1 METATCEAE
10 EQAAARVDS
19 PALRQ
24 SDAPADAKDE
34 KHLVMKRILAAHE
47 QWFDVQRGYGYAGRT
62 FPGYA
67 EFHSYGEKYVLVKRA
82 KLWGANSHEY
92 LFFVEAENLDEA
104 QVAEWVSFMK
114 SDGLKKVT
122 LEKDHMSSAISLV
135 IVADS
140 CSNEAAK
147 LVRKTRFRKDF
158 AFGLRGWADLR
169 LAVADV
175 SAQNVCTNGAGKQM
189 KETLERALRTP
200 ARQKSNQK

>member
-1 METATCEAE
+1 METATGVAE
-10 EQAAARVDS
+10 EQAATHMGS

-82 KLWGANSHEY
+82 KLWEANTHEY
-92 LFFVEAENLDEA
+92 VFFVEAENLDEA
-104 QVAEWVSFMK
+104 QVAEWVDFMK
-114 SDGLKKVT
+114 ADGLKKVN

-140 CSNEAAK
+140 CSDEARR

-158 AFGLRGWADLR
+158 AFGFRGWADLR

-175 SAQNVCTNGAGKQM
+175 SAQNVCTNGAGKQLT
-189 KETLERALRTP
+189 ETLTRALRTP
-200 ARQKSNQK
+200 ARQNSN